1 MVEDRIN
8 RSQEARCCLVKIRL
22 DWCHVF
28 SYQSPMPAVADT
40 PRYENWVHRSIEGFR
55 CRLCPPPHP
64 WLGTSPSPTFLSC
77 DPGLSVVRAT
87 VVGVAGRR
95 RNPSRI
101 GVRDMPSY
109 QSLMPAVAGTPRYQN
124 CVHRSIEGFRCRLC
138 PRPAPWLGT
147 SPSPT
152 FLSCDPGLSLFGR
165 RWLVS
170 PAGAGIDPG
179 SESGTCLRTNRSC
192 RLSPAHQGIKIA
204 CIDRS
209 KGSGVV
215 CAPAPHL
222 DGDKPQRYISLA
234 TLGCR
239 CSGDDG

>member
-22 DWCHVF
+22 DWCHLF
-28 SYQSPMPAVADT
+28 SYQSPMPA
-40 PRYENWVHRSIEGFR
+40 G
-55 CRLCPPPHP
+55 
-64 WLGTSPSPTFLSC
+64 
-77 DPGLSVVRAT
+77 
-87 VVGVAGRR
+87 
-95 RNPSRI
+95 
-101 GVRDMPSY
+101 
-109 QSLMPAVAGTPRYQN
+109 AGTPRYEN

-138 PRPAPWLGT
+138 PRPAPWLAT

-152 FLSCDPGLSLFGR
+152 FLSCDPGLPLFGR

-170 PAGAGIDPG
+170 PPGAGIHPG

-192 RLSPAHQGIKIA
+192 RLAPAHQGMKIA

-215 CAPAPHL
+215 CAPAPPPGWRQAPALHF
-222 DGDKPQRYISLA
+222 SLV

-239 CSGDDG
+239 CSGDGGWCRRPVPELIPDRSPGHAFVPKPFAYARVDFLSKRFPKRSTNAS